1 MQMKWIWEGPLCS
14 CCGAPERAKKMLGC
28 GGIDWLHVR
37 TLGGFVGWIWLK
49 WASSYKRQ
57 FFLCLEFSQTKQ
69 QKRWGMYTACC
80 ENQCNTLRKK
90 TSKSKYKLIIP
101 WKGCR
106 IKEVHGLFEATC
118 AGSLKPLKAS
128 CLKPA
133 SPASSPEEVS
143 LSELKDAV
151 DAASKRGKAKGSK
164 RKDEA
169 HHGPP
174 WPTWSTKDS
183 CWLRNRLLD
192 VASDKPDK

>member
-1 MQMKWIWEGPLCS
+1 MSRIFANKAAEEMG
-14 CCGAPERAKKMLGC
+14 
-28 GGIDWLHVR
+28 HVH
-37 TLGGFVGWIWLK
+37 
-49 WASSYKRQ
+49 
-57 FFLCLEFSQTKQ
+57 
-69 QKRWGMYTACC
+69 GM
-80 ENQCNTLRKK
+80 LRKPMQHPQEK

-183 CWLRNRLLD
+183 C
-192 VASDKPDK
+192 